1 MMKYFNVTVMERG
14 KKRSELLKAE
24 SKMQAVKI
32 AKNKFPAAMV
42 TKAVETAAPV
52 GESFSNILD
61 GVKKSFKT
69 KIPINDKISTI
80 RQIAVMTD
88 AGIPITD
95 TLEDVADNTDNQK
108 LKEIYSKMNS
118 DINSGN
124 SMSDAMEP
132 YIDEF
137 GHVAL
142 AMTKLGERT
151 GNISESYHKLATIL
165 ESIRDNTRKFKKA
178 IRTPMI
184 TMAAMA
190 IAFTILIMVVV
201 PKFKDIFDKFK
212 TDLPI
217 PTQILL
223 KLEWALSNYGLLILA
238 VFIALI
244 FGMKYMY
251 QNNMDF
257 RYKMDKLMI
266 HPKFYLINKAIFLS
280 TMHKYNLVFGE
291 LVRSGIPVSEALETA
306 VGMVDNLLPRRHK
319 PLRKSDEDVR
329 RAIVGLDGVG
339 VEMFFRD
346 ARPGQPF
353 RFRKTQNVFRGGS
366 HNVPN
371 AVAKP
376 AMVFAIF
383 LADRI
388 PEDQVLRIEG
398 AFRDHRQLREVEAG
412 DPQGLGSGEG
422 HDARQAQA
430 QGAPADHCEVRQGQP
445 GAGQLCIRCAHEVP
459 GRLGGCHGG

>member
-1 MMKYFNVTVMERG
+1 MIKYFNVTVMERG
-14 KKRSELLKAE
+14 KKRLELVKAE

-32 AKNKFPAAMV
+32 AKNKFSGAMI
-42 TKAVETAAPV
+42 TKAAETTAPV
-52 GESFSNILD
+52 EESLSNIL
-61 GVKKSFKT
+61 GGIKKAFKK

-108 LKEIYSKMNS
+108 LKDIYSKMNS
-118 DINSGN
+118 DINAGN

-132 YIDEF
+132 YVDEF

-151 GNISESYHKLATIL
+151 GNISESYHKLADIL
-165 ESIRDNTRKFKKA
+165 ESIRDNTSKFKKA

-184 TMAAMA
+184 TMAAMG

-212 TDLPI
+212 TDLPL

-223 KLEWALSNYGLLILA
+223 KLEWAFSNYGLLILA
-238 VFIALI
+238 VLI
-244 FGMKYMY
+244 GGIYTLKYFY

-257 RYKMDKLMI
+257 KYKMDKLMI

-291 LVRSGIPVSEALETA
+291 LVRSGIPVSEALDTA
-306 VGMVDNLLPRRHK
+306 VGMVDNL
-319 PLRKSDEDVR
+319 
-329 RAIVGLDGVG
+329 AIKEQLLTVNANIGRGMNLAEAFALTGLYQNMLLQMIKAGEAGGQLDAMLQKVTDYYDMEFQDLIDNLSAYIEP
-339 VEMFFRD
+339 VLLFFI
-346 ARPGQPF
+346 AGL
-353 RFRKTQNVFRGGS
+353 VLLMALG
-366 HNVPN
+366 
-371 AVAKP
+371 
-376 AMVFAIF
+376 IF
-383 LADRI
+383 LPMWD
-388 PEDQVLRIEG
+388 
-398 AFRDHRQLREVEAG
+398 
-412 DPQGLGSGEG
+412 LGKAVKE
-422 HDARQAQA
+422 
-430 QGAPADHCEVRQGQP
+430 
-445 GAGQLCIRCAHEVP
+445 
-459 GRLGGCHGG
+459 